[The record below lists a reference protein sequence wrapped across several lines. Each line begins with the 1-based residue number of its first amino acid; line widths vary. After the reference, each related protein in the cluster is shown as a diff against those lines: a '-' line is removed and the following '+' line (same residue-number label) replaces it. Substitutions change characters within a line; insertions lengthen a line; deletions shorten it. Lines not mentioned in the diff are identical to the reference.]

1 MTPAAFSQLSSR
13 STISVDD
20 KKSESQGWPLT
31 LSALLRHNA
40 FTPNTAAALV
50 PLPRWCRWRCRA
62 GAATAAALV
71 LNDVAMVASARG
83 GDHCVRILI
92 K

>member
-1 MTPAAFSQLSSR
+1 
-13 STISVDD
+13 
-20 KKSESQGWPLT
+20 
-31 LSALLRHNA
+31 
-40 FTPNTAAALV
+40 V